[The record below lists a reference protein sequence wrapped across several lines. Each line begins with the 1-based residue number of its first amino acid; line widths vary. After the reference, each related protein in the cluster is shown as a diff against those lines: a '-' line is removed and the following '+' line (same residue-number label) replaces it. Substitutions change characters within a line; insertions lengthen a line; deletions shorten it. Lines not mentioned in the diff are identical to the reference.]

1 MHRSRDYGERWLL
14 QGDDFRK
21 IRVSSVSRMI
31 VVLSDIDGDSDYVD
45 RQATAGARFSIR
57 QEELR

>member
-1 MHRSRDYGERWLL
+1 
-14 QGDDFRK
+14 
-21 IRVSSVSRMI
+21 MI